1 MDQQHKEVAS
11 PERIY
16 QMSTISRINFY
27 NPKNVN
33 EWEAHKV
40 NPIQVFYTHKDFHG
54 KILLV
59 KRGIEESELFFI
71 NSAEDIIG
79 SFFVNQNYEDLADT
93 LESIFVNGFDKTLE
107 NIS

>member
-1 MDQQHKEVAS
+1 
-11 PERIY
+11 
-16 QMSTISRINFY
+16 MSTISRINFY

-59 KRGIEESELFFI
+59 KRSIKEIELFFI
-71 NSAEDIIG
+71 NSAEDIVD
-79 SFFVNQNYEDLADT
+79 SFFVNNYHDELVETLDSILANGFEKT
-93 LESIFVNGFDKTLE
+93 FESIV
-107 NIS
+107 